1 MNLLPYTRSHLSLQ
15 IRMYVTY
22 QKCFNVQPLNVYISG
37 MDIPHRA
44 WSGTA
49 GMSRVKDDVLIAW
62 DSCGDILQ
70 IIDIS
75 TGSFTYKTGL

>member
-1 MNLLPYTRSHLSLQ
+1 
-15 IRMYVTY
+15 MYVAY

-44 WSGTA
+44 WSGRA
-49 GMSRVKDDVLIAW
+49 GMSRVKDNVLIAW

-70 IIDIS
+70 IIDLR
-75 TGSFTYKTGL
+75 TESFTYKTGL

>member
-1 MNLLPYTRSHLSLQ
+1 MNLLPYVRSHLSLQ
-15 IRMYVTY
+15 RRMYVAH

-49 GMSRVKDDVLIAW
+49 GMSRVKDILIAW

-75 TGSFTYKTGL
+75 TGSFTYKIGL